1 MSTVSRRLPAQ
12 PHLDVP
18 KQEARELLRQ
28 CQSKSIDA
36 FDRVRRRHPKFA
48 SADDEA
54 IAVRFKLSDAQLVIA
69 REYNFSSWTQLKQ
82 RVAGNTAAELIR
94 VAIRANDVAEVT
106 RLLKANPILLHVPVV
121 SGNWG
126 PPMSHAANLG
136 LLDMVKAVATLGAK
150 DVQHAF
156 DRALLQG
163 KIETAKWLHEY
174 GAKLMPGIIMGSC
187 ETLNSRGF
195 AFVDEAGGPLTNDK
209 GDKLAPLALVLETYS
224 RHPTGKHEILQRFKN
239 RGYDIPDTPLMAF
252 HFGDVD
258 RLKNFLQH
266 DPRLLN
272 RRFGHGEIYPPEL
285 GCGTELWSGMCGTPV
300 DGTTLLHLSIDFDER
315 EIFDW
320 LLERGAD
327 VNAAALIDPEG
338 FGGHTPLF
346 NAIVSDAYVNGWQR
360 DGYMARRLL
369 ELGADSNVRV
379 NLRKYLD
386 WRETPGWHIAR
397 NVTPLEW
404 AMGFPEQGWVSREVI
419 SMIDQLIRPAEE

>member
-1 MSTVSRRLPAQ
+1 MSTVRRRLPAQ

-18 KQEARELLRQ
+18 KKEARELLRQ
-28 CQSKSIDA
+28 CQLRANDA
-36 FDRVRRRHPKFA
+36 LDRIKRRHPKFH
-48 SADDEA
+48 SADDDLLPG
-54 IAVRFKLSDAQLVIA
+54 RLKLSDAQLVIA
-69 REYNFSSWTQLKQ
+69 REYGFSSWTELKQ
-82 RVAGNTAAELIR
+82 RITGNTAAQRIEK
-94 VAIRANDVAEVT
+94 AIRADDPAEVI
-106 RLLKANPILLHVPVV
+106 RLLKENPELLHVPVV

-136 LLDMVKAVATLGAK
+136 LLGMVKAIAALGAK

-163 KIETAKWLHEY
+163 KIETAKWLYEH
-174 GAKLMPGIIMGSC
+174 GALLTPGIVMGAC

-195 AFVDEAGGPLTNDK
+195 AFVVDTGGPLTNEK

-224 RHPTGKHEILQRFKN
+224 RYPEGKHEILRRFKG
-239 RGYDIPDTPLMAF
+239 RGYEMPDTPAMAF

-258 RLKNFLQH
+258 RLKIHLRL
-266 DPRLLN
+266 DPQLVY
-272 RRFGHGEIYPPEL
+272 RRFSHREIYPPEL
-285 GCGTELWSGMCGTPV
+285 GCGTEPWSGMCGTPV

-320 LLERGAD
+320 LLDQGAD
-327 VNAAALIDPEG
+327 VNAAAVTDEEG

-346 NAIVSDAYVNGWQR
+346 NAVVSDAYVNGRQR

-369 ELGADSNVRV
+369 ELGADAHVRV

-397 NVTPLEW
+397 DVTPLEW
-404 AMGFPEQGWVSREVI
+404 ALGFPEQGWVSREAVA
-419 SMIDQLIRPAEE
+419 MIDQLLRPAEK